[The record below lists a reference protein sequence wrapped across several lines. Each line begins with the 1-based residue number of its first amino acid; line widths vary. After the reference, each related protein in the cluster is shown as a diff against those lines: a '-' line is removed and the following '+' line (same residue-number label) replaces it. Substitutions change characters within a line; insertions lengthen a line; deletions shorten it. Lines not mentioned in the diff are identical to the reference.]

1 MTEHSQAI
9 TMESD
14 TFIAYTT
21 RQTGHKDTRYIY
33 IYIYIKKLED
43 NIQEHGERLKSN
55 AGDKS
60 GRPFATVKEF
70 YLQKIQ
76 D

>member
-33 IYIYIKKLED
+33 IKKLED

-60 GRPFATVKEF
+60 GRPFAP
-70 YLQKIQ
+70 
-76 D
+76 